1 MKPASPALIAL
12 LNTGIQFTMA
22 DLYTFTLAGGS
33 VLRYSSAPTALVANG
48 FSFALGPKFERS
60 KTKTVIGTQVDELD
74 IKIYPETT
82 DLIGTTPWLQAAW
95 QGQLDGALLQLER
108 AFMPTYR
115 DTSPGTVILFAG
127 RISDID
133 CSRTGID
140 MKCRSHLELLNIQ
153 MPRRLWQTSCTHV
166 FGDAMCQFDR
176 ASLQASFAC
185 LAGSTETQI
194 VSTVNPTPQGLYAQG
209 TVTALSGANAGD
221 SRTIARHEQWHGD
234 GKARIPVAS
243 GDRRPVPAAARL
255 RPHNRDLHQRLQQR
269 GPFRWVSVRPDPGN
283 RGMTDPRRA
292 AVLVEA
298 ASWLR
303 TPYHHMGR
311 VKGGG
316 TDCLM
321 LLAEVYEAAGVIPH
335 VDIPFYPPDWH
346 LHRGAERYLDGLM
359 RYAREISEPAKRRR
373 CGAVQI
379 RPLLCAWGDRCC
391 LAAADPRLAQ
401 CRRRLCRCRPRTAR
415 PPRRPVFLPFF

>member
-185 LAGSTETQI
+185 LAGSTEMQI

-221 SRTIARHEQWHGD
+221 SRTIAAMSNGTVTVKPAFLSTPATGD
-234 GKARIPVAS
+234 QFRLLPGC
-243 GDRRPVPAAARL
+243 DRTIATCTNVFNNAVHFGGFPYVPT
-255 RPHNRDLHQRLQQR
+255 PE
-269 GPFRWVSVRPDPGN
+269 
-283 RGMTDPRRA
+283 T
-292 AVLVEA
+292 AV
-298 ASWLR
+298 
-303 TPYHHMGR
+303 
-311 VKGGG
+311 
-316 TDCLM
+316 
-321 LLAEVYEAAGVIPH
+321 
-335 VDIPFYPPDWH
+335 
-346 LHRGAERYLDGLM
+346 
-359 RYAREISEPAKRRR
+359 
-373 CGAVQI
+373 
-379 RPLLCAWGDRCC
+379 
-391 LAAADPRLAQ
+391 
-401 CRRRLCRCRPRTAR
+401 
-415 PPRRPVFLPFF
+415 